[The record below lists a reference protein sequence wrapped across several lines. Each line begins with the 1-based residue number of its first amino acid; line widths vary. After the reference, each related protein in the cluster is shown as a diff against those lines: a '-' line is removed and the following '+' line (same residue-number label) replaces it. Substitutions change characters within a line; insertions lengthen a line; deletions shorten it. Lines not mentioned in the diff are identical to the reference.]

1 MSKETKLSSLN
12 AAILQILEELEA
24 ISKKLKLAKETV
36 TGYEKT
42 LKDLN
47 DKLNSLRHERKL
59 VEDDQIVSPKNDIL
73 LTEEILKKLKEAE
86 RDTRKY
92 PFSPSYPIAYP
103 QQNSYICPTCNMVF
117 EYGKSYGYVCGNVA
131 CPSAITCG
139 VTSNDV
145 KV

>member
-24 ISKKLKLAKETV
+24 ISKKLKSAKETV

-59 VEDDQIVSPKNDIL
+59 VEDDQIVSPKDNL
-73 LTEEILKKLKEAE
+73 LTEEMLKKIKEAE

-92 PFSPSYPIAYP
+92 PFFSYYPIAYP
-103 QQNSYICPTCNMVF
+103 QQNSYTCPTCNMVF
-117 EYGKSYGYVCGNVA
+117 EYGKSYGYVCSNVA
-131 CPSAITCG
+131 CPSAVTCG
-139 VTSNDV
+139 DV